1 LPVKSVPDIAAVCM
15 NSNRRYTRI
24 IRQIRHYIVVY
35 TKKAPWQHRD
45 TGLTIRMIVSFAV
58 LTLLYLAFLSVLA
71 YFGLGAIPIAVIAG
85 IMILLQWVFSDK
97 IVLWSSGAKIV
108 SREQFPELHDLV
120 ERIVA
125 RNNLPKPRIAVINT
139 KMPNA
144 FATGKSPKSS
154 IVAVTTGL
162 MDALETEELE
172 GVVAHEL
179 SHIKNR
185 DVLVLTLASLFSTI
199 AWYLMQYSFFGGMS
213 GGYGRRG
220 GRDNGG
226 GMMLV
231 LLVAAITWIVSFLII
246 RAISRYREFVADRD
260 GAMMTGKP
268 AKLANALLKISG
280 TMNRIPT
287 QDLRQV
293 EGMNA
298 FFIVPAITGSTFSNL
313 FSTHPPVEQ
322 RVKKLLEMEASMS

>member
-1 LPVKSVPDIAAVCM
+1 
-15 NSNRRYTRI
+15 
-24 IRQIRHYIVVY
+24 
-35 TKKAPWQHRD
+35 
-45 TGLTIRMIVSFAV
+45 MIVSFAV
-58 LTLLYLAFLSVLA
+58 LTLLYLVFLSVLA
-71 YFGLGAIPIAVIAG
+71 YVGLGAIPIAAIAG
-85 IMILLQWVFSDK
+85 IMILLQWYFSDK

-162 MDALETEELE
+162 MDALDTEELE

-185 DVLVLTLASLFSTI
+185 DVLVLTLASLFSTV
-199 AWYLMQYSFFGGMS
+199 AWYLMQFSFYGGMY

-231 LLVAAITWIVSFLII
+231 LLVAVITWFVSFLII

-280 TMNRIPT
+280 TMKRIPT

-298 FFIVPAITGSTFSNL
+298 FFIIPALSGGSFTSL

-322 RVKKLLEMEASMS
+322 RVKKLMEMEASMS